1 MILRIDYREKKLL
14 ISLQSLLNKDEK
26 YKNCIKLESRNL
38 VLGDICIL
46 DDEGREI
53 MIIERKTLNDL
64 ESSIKDSRYRE
75 QSIRLNHCNLHNH
88 YIMYILEGDRDMY
101 QNYKSVR
108 EMSTLY
114 SAMFSL
120 YYYQGFSILFSQGIN
135 DTAEIV
141 FNFCKKLN
149 RENREKLPFYTK
161 KITAE
166 NVENSEENNEII
178 ETNVNNDYL
187 KCIKT
192 QKKDNINKENI
203 WTIMLMQIPYVSSI
217 IANVILE
224 RYNTIPSIIEALREN
239 ENCLNDLYTIS
250 KEKKRKIPANVI
262 SNLKNFLL

>member
-26 YKNCIKLESRNL
+26 YKNCIKLESSNL
-38 VLGDICIL
+38 LLGDICIL
-46 DDEGREI
+46 DNDLREI
-53 MIIERKTLNDL
+53 MIIERKTLTDL

-75 QSIRLNHCNLHNH
+75 QAIRLNHCNLHNH
-88 YIMYILEGDRDMY
+88 YIMYILEGDRNAY
-101 QNYKSVR
+101 QTYKS
-108 EMSTLY
+108 EKGLSTLY

-141 FNFCKKLN
+141 FNFCKKIS
-149 RENREKLPFYTK
+149 REKGEKSPYYMK

-166 NVENSEENNEII
+166 NIENNEENNEII
-178 ETNVNNDYL
+178 ESNVNNDYL
-187 KCIKT
+187 QCIK
-192 QKKDNINKENI
+192 KSKRENINKENI
-203 WTIMLMQIPYVSSI
+203 WTIMLMQIPYVSST